1 MGVTTTHVM
10 GEGWNLETIMA
21 MFSMQDIADWIKKD
35 LTIFILVQCKT

>member
-1 MGVTTTHVM
+1 M

-21 MFSMQDIADWIKKD
+21 MFSMQDIADWIKD